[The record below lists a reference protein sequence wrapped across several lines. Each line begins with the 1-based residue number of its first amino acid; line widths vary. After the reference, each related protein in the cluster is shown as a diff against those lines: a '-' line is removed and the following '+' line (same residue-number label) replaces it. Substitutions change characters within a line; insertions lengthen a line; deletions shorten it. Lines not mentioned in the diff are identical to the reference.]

1 MKFDIYVFEYSTK
14 TCSYKRISYLAY
26 SFSSAWKRFRKN
38 TRFTRLIQVSKNYD
52 VLCLPI

>member
-14 TCSYKRISYLAY
+14 TCSYKRISYSAF

-38 TRFTRLIQVSKNYD
+38 TRFTKLIQVSKNHN
-52 VLCLPI
+52 VLCLPV